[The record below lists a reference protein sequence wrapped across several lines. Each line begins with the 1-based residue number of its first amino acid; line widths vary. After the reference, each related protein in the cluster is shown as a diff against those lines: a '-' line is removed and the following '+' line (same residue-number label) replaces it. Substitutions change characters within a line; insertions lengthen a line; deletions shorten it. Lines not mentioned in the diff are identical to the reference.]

1 MWFQKH
7 LCLEEDGVRPAL
19 PVMST
24 RSLNTTAQS
33 WKGLQLRWAI
43 LGRLQ
48 RCTDSIEP
56 YIWLVLHCSQRCHRY
71 IHTPLKVL
79 ACFDP
84 AQRIETRRVI
94 DAAMQGHFSE
104 NSTSGSKSPEKPEIW
119 HHLLLITHTHP
130 LPLFLP
136 YLKKPVMFA
145 TPEDS
150 TLQHNQKTHCN
161 KSSIP
166 ADPTK
171 LWIFL
176 SLDFWQLFIKIH
188 WGINVCIV

>member
-71 IHTPLKVL
+71 IHTPHKSWLALIRRRESKRGEWLTPRCRDISRKTRLRGAKALRNLKYDIIS
-79 ACFDP
+79 F
-84 AQRIETRRVI
+84 
-94 DAAMQGHFSE
+94 
-104 NSTSGSKSPEKPEIW
+104 
-119 HHLLLITHTHP
+119 LLPTLTPCLYSCLTWKNLSC
-130 LPLFLP
+130 LPL
-136 YLKKPVMFA
+136 LKTVLYSTTKRPTA
-145 TPEDS
+145 TKAPFRLIPLNCEY
-150 TLQHNQKTHCN
+150 
-161 KSSIP
+161 SSP
-166 ADPTK
+166 
-171 LWIFL
+171 
-176 SLDFWQLFIKIH
+176 
-188 WGINVCIV
+188 